1 MWPVVDRNIVM
12 WRMTVSFRI
21 KPECDASYVKH
32 TVLYGSSIIKYVSV
46 CMKSSSFM
54 RSL

>member
-21 KPECDASYVKH
+21 KPECDAFYVKH